1 MAKASD
7 LQRYLNNNGIPYQI
21 IEHDPAFSAHGVSVA
36 THVAEKEIAK
46 TVILQIDGK
55 FWMTVLR
62 GDYKINLHMIKQ
74 AFAAHH
80 VHLAHEE
87 DLNTLFPDCQLGTM
101 PPFGN
106 LYGVPVL
113 VDQALAD
120 DDQISFNACCYT
132 KVVKIKYE
140 DFRRLVNPLV
150 GQYAEPPFVR
160 EEAW

>member
-21 IEHDPAFSAHGVSVA
+21 IEHDPAFSAQGVSVA

-140 DFRRLVNPLV
+140 DFRKLVNPLV

-160 EEAW
+160 EETW

>member
-1 MAKASD
+1 MAKTSD
-7 LQRYLNNNGIPYQI
+7 LQRYLNNNGIPYHI

-36 THVAEKEIAK
+36 THVPEKEIAK

-62 GDYKINLHMIKQ
+62 GDFKINLHMIKQ
-74 AFAAHH
+74 TFGAHT
-80 VHLAHEE
+80 VHLTHEE

-120 DDQISFNACCYT
+120 DDQICFNACCYT
-132 KVVKIKYE
+132 KVIKMKYE
-140 DFRRLVNPLV
+140 DFRRLVSPLV
-150 GQYAEPPFVR
+150 GRYAEPPFVR